1 MTTLP
6 VVPPSSSSEPSGS
19 DPSGSEA
26 SAAPVHGGHTLTGF
40 VLFLCSESLIFLA
53 LFAGY
58 ATYKLS
64 SPQWLP
70 AGVTGLEWAG
80 PLRYSIVLVSSSLVI
95 LLAERALARGRRL
108 AFRLWWLL
116 TMLMGSVFLYGQAS
130 EWLQLPFGL
139 RSGVFGASF
148 YLLTG
153 FHGLHVL
160 IGLVLMAVVL
170 VRSFRGAQGP
180 LRAADPG
187 TAIGSASEPEL
198 VPAVAAGIGLA
209 EAPGGIAL
217 HGAGTAAGSGA
228 GQPAGG
234 DHTGITAVALFWHF
248 VDVIWVALFLL
259 LYVWR

>member
-6 VVPPSSSSEPSGS
+6 VLPPSDSGAA
-19 DPSGSEA
+19 GSEA
-26 SAAPVHGGHTLTGF
+26 AAAPVHGGHTLTGF

-58 ATYKLS
+58 ATYRLS
-64 SPQWLP
+64 SPEWLP

-116 TMLMGSVFLYGQAS
+116 TMLMGAVFLYGQAS
-130 EWLQLPFGL
+130 EWLELPFGL

-148 YLLTG
+148 FLLTG

-160 IGLVLMAVVL
+160 IGLVLMAVML
-170 VRSFRGAQGP
+170 VRSFGAAEAPGEASGEASGE
-180 LRAADPG
+180 AADPG
-187 TAIGSASEPEL
+187 SAS
-198 VPAVAAGIGLA
+198 ASSIRTGLGSDGGTEGGSEGGSEGGA
-209 EAPGGIAL
+209 EALPGD
-217 HGAGTAAGSGA
+217 
-228 GQPAGG
+228 G